1 MTRDDIIRMA
11 READPFGMVG
21 RLYAMAQL
29 TPETLERFAS
39 LVAAAERE
47 ACAEACEGLQDKA
60 EEARALDAAND
71 APDEEMKLDRLQH
84 WSTVNLFNVA
94 MRKCAAA
101 IRARST
107 P

>member
-1 MTRDDIIRMA
+1 MSRDDIIRMA

-21 RLYAMAQL
+21 RLYAIAQL

-39 LVAAAERE
+39 LVAEAERE
-47 ACAEACEGLQDKA
+47 AILSKA
-60 EEARALDAAND
+60 TTARAVDGNCAIVL
-71 APDEEMKLDRLQH
+71 
-84 WSTVNLFNVA
+84 VA
-94 MRKCAAA
+94 D

>member
-1 MTRDDIIRMA
+1 MTRDEIRSLA

-39 LVAAAERE
+39 LVAEAERE
-47 ACAEACEGLQDKA
+47 AILSKA
-60 EEARALDAAND
+60 TTARAVDGNCAIVLAAD
-71 APDEEMKLDRLQH
+71 
-84 WSTVNLFNVA
+84 
-94 MRKCAAA
+94 

>member
-29 TPETLERFAS
+29 TPETLERFAA
-39 LVAAAERE
+39 LVASSERN
-47 ACAEACEGLQDKA
+47 AILSKATKARDVDANCAIVL
-60 EEARALDAAND
+60 
-71 APDEEMKLDRLQH
+71 
-84 WSTVNLFNVA
+84 VA
-94 MRKCAAA
+94 D

>member
-1 MTRDDIIRMA
+1 MKREDIIRMA

-29 TPETLERFAS
+29 TPETLERFAA

-47 ACAEACEGLQDKA
+47 DILRKSTKAHTVHGHCEIVLSAD
-60 EEARALDAAND
+60 
-71 APDEEMKLDRLQH
+71 
-84 WSTVNLFNVA
+84 
-94 MRKCAAA
+94 